1 MTAIETK
8 LLNAFETTLTAQMNP
23 SDLTAT
29 VASTSTL
36 ASPAYLVI
44 EPENPARR
52 EYVLFDGS
60 FTATTFVCTG
70 VGKRYLTGSA
80 AASGLTHPVGSIVR
94 MAPLA
99 QHIEDLHDRI
109 DALDH
114 GTSLAG
120 LGDDDH
126 PQYSLVDGTR
136 AFTAAVGGVTPT
148 ADAHLATKA
157 YIDLLIPIGSI
168 KAWPYDAVPNSKWM
182 IADGSAISRA
192 TYATLHA
199 LAAAAGYPHGNGDGA
214 TTFNLPNLVGR
225 AFYGKAA
232 SGTGSTLGGTFGS
245 MDHTHTGP
253 AHTHAV
259 GSLAVAN
266 HAAHTHDTGTLA
278 IPNHAAHTHAG
289 PSHTHAPGTL
299 AVPAHSTHTHAP
311 GTLGIP
317 NHDTHSHGVGSL
329 SMTTDGSH
337 THGGT
342 GSASGGN
349 YVDGGSSFVVTVT
362 SHTHTIPSS
371 GSHTHTLSG
380 STGST
385 GGSDPSRVHGA
396 ITGATAADGP
406 TTHDALTGATA
417 AGGTGNTG
425 NESATLTYSISGST
439 GNESAMFSHVVSGAT
454 AADGTG
460 ATGAGNPPGMAGLYI
475 IRVA

>member
-60 FTATTFVCTG
+60 FTATTFVCTA
-70 VGKRYLTGSA
+70 VGKRYLAGSA
-80 AASGLTHPVGSIVR
+80 AASGLTHPVGSVVR

-99 QHIEDLHDRI
+99 QHFEDLHDRV

-120 LGDDDH
+120 LADDDH
-126 PQYSLVDGTR
+126 TQYALVSGTR
-136 AFTAAVGGVTPT
+136 PFTGVVGGVTPT

-157 YIDLLIPIGSI
+157 YIDLLIPVGSI
-168 KAWPYDAVPNSKWM
+168 KAWPYNAVPNSKWM

-192 TYATLHA
+192 TYAALHT

-253 AHTHAV
+253 SHTHAV
-259 GSLAVAN
+259 GSLAVGD
-266 HAAHTHDTGTLA
+266 HAAHTHSAGTLA
-278 IPNHAAHTHAG
+278 IPNHTAHTHTG
-289 PSHTHAPGTL
+289 PSHAHGPGSLVAPSHEAHSHGKGTL
-299 AVPAHSTHTHAP
+299 AVPAHSAHTHD
-311 GTLGIP
+311 I
-317 NHDTHSHGVGSL
+317 
-329 SMTTDGSH
+329 SH
-337 THGGT
+337 THTFSDGFTT

-349 YVDGGSSFVVTVT
+349 YVDGGSSFVATVT
-362 SHTHTIPSS
+362 SHTHS
-371 GSHTHTLSG
+371 GSVSGTTSAASTSTSG
-380 STGST
+380 S
-385 GGSDPSRVHGA
+385 GGPTTHGA
-396 ITGATAADGP
+396 ITGDTATAVSSPISSAITGTTAADG
-406 TTHDALTGATA
+406 TGATGSESVA
-417 AGGTGNTG
+417 LTHAFSGATG
-425 NESATLTYSISGST
+425 NESATL
-439 GNESAMFSHVVSGAT
+439 SHVVSGAT